1 MEISGRNFLVGNHA
15 TPRQLQILKAMAAL
29 SKGTTKPV
37 RYEDIVVKAFEMFPR
52 DFQLRGHPKYPDS
65 SDIHKPL
72 YNPLREKGF
81 VRKADNKT
89 FALTKAGLE
98 EVRGQQQHPEAASGQ
113 RLSRPQLGDLDRIL
127 KSDAFKLFLVNK
139 KDEIVDSDLYRYLGA
154 TVRAPRKE
162 FRAKFDQVSSMVE
175 LVTHEDAGID
185 PANIKG
191 LHNFLTSRFA
201 DTLKYHLQPSEA
213 SK

>member
-1 MEISGRNFLVGNHA
+1 MNRQA
-15 TPRQLQILKAMAAL
+15 TPRQIKILKAMEAL

-52 DFQLRGHPKYPDS
+52 EFQLRGHPQYPDS

-98 EVRGQQQHPEAASGQ
+98 EVRGQQQPPEATSGQ
-113 RLSRPQLGDLDRIL
+113 RLSRPQLGDL
-127 KSDAFKLFLVNK
+127 
-139 KDEIVDSDLYRYLGA
+139 E
-154 TVRAPRKE
+154 
-162 FRAKFDQVSSMVE
+162 
-175 LVTHEDAGID
+175 
-185 PANIKG
+185 
-191 LHNFLTSRFA
+191 
-201 DTLKYHLQPSEA
+201 
-213 SK
+213 